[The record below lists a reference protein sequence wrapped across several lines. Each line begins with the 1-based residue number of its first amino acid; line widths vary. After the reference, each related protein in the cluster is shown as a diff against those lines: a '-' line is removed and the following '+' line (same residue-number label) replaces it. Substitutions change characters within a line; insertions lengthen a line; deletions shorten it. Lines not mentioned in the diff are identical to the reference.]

1 MVRKKLNCETEK
13 TNPFLIVKDIQKSF
27 HHIQALRGVSMTA
40 YEGEVLAIVGD
51 NGAGKSTLI
60 KIMSG
65 VLSPDAGIIQIS
77 GERYKRLTPKLAGE
91 IGVSTVYQDL
101 ALGNTM
107 DVTAN
112 LFLGEE
118 ISKFG
123 FLKKKEMNR
132 QAEKL
137 LIDLDINIPDV
148 TVPVGNLSG
157 GQRQGVAVARLVHR
171 GGKLLIFDEPTAAM
185 GVNESNAVLS
195 LIKRLANQGY
205 AVIVISHNMPQVF
218 HVSDRICVM
227 RQGRVMKEL
236 KTVDTTMDEVI
247 NELRERIGSGPA
259 ISESVPIAL
268 GIIIA
273 NQGSTMESIYDAV
286 NIGDETSSIACIVGA
301 IVGTYNGSRSITD
314 GYLDIIEKENNI
326 NIKKQAEELEKL

>member
-1 MVRKKLNCETEK
+1 
-13 TNPFLIVKDIQKSF
+13 
-27 HHIQALRGVSMTA
+27 MTA

-77 GERYKRLTPKLAGE
+77 GERYKKLTPKLAGE

-236 KTVDTTMDEVI
+236 KTVDTTMDEVVSLI
-247 NELRERIGSGPA
+247 TGSLNVEWWG
-259 ISESVPIAL
+259 L
-268 GIIIA
+268 
-273 NQGSTMESIYDAV
+273 
-286 NIGDETSSIACIVGA
+286 
-301 IVGTYNGSRSITD
+301 
-314 GYLDIIEKENNI
+314 L
-326 NIKKQAEELEKL
+326 

>member
-1 MVRKKLNCETEK
+1 MNCETEK

-65 VLSPDAGIIQIS
+65 VLNPDAGIIQIS

-236 KTVDTTMDEVI
+236 KTVDTTMDEVVSLI
-247 NELRERIGSGPA
+247 TGSLNV
-259 ISESVPIAL
+259 E
-268 GIIIA
+268 
-273 NQGSTMESIYDAV
+273 
-286 NIGDETSSIACIVGA
+286 
-301 IVGTYNGSRSITD
+301 
-314 GYLDIIEKENNI
+314 
-326 NIKKQAEELEKL
+326 

>member
-1 MVRKKLNCETEK
+1 
-13 TNPFLIVKDIQKSF
+13 
-27 HHIQALRGVSMTA
+27 MTA

-137 LIDLDINIPDV
+137 LIDLDINIPDA

-236 KTVDTTMDEVI
+236 KTVDTTMDEVVSLI
-247 NELRERIGSGPA
+247 TGSLNV
-259 ISESVPIAL
+259 E
-268 GIIIA
+268 
-273 NQGSTMESIYDAV
+273 
-286 NIGDETSSIACIVGA
+286 
-301 IVGTYNGSRSITD
+301 
-314 GYLDIIEKENNI
+314 
-326 NIKKQAEELEKL
+326 

>member
-1 MVRKKLNCETEK
+1 MRKKLNCETEK

-65 VLSPDAGIIQIS
+65 VLNPDAGIIQIS

-236 KTVDTTMDEVI
+236 KTVDTTMDEVVSLI
-247 NELRERIGSGPA
+247 TGSLNV
-259 ISESVPIAL
+259 E
-268 GIIIA
+268 
-273 NQGSTMESIYDAV
+273 
-286 NIGDETSSIACIVGA
+286 
-301 IVGTYNGSRSITD
+301 
-314 GYLDIIEKENNI
+314 
-326 NIKKQAEELEKL
+326 

>member
-185 GVNESNAVLS
+185 GVNESNAVLR

-236 KTVDTTMDEVI
+236 KTVDTTMDEVVSLI
-247 NELRERIGSGPA
+247 TGSLNV
-259 ISESVPIAL
+259 E
-268 GIIIA
+268 
-273 NQGSTMESIYDAV
+273 
-286 NIGDETSSIACIVGA
+286 
-301 IVGTYNGSRSITD
+301 
-314 GYLDIIEKENNI
+314 
-326 NIKKQAEELEKL
+326 

>member
-1 MVRKKLNCETEK
+1 MRKKLNCETEK

-185 GVNESNAVLS
+185 GVNESNAVLR

-218 HVSDRICVM
+218 HVSDRIWVM

-236 KTVDTTMDEVI
+236 KTVDTTMDEVVSLI
-247 NELRERIGSGPA
+247 TGSLNV
-259 ISESVPIAL
+259 E
-268 GIIIA
+268 
-273 NQGSTMESIYDAV
+273 
-286 NIGDETSSIACIVGA
+286 
-301 IVGTYNGSRSITD
+301 
-314 GYLDIIEKENNI
+314 
-326 NIKKQAEELEKL
+326 

>member
-1 MVRKKLNCETEK
+1 MNCETEK

-77 GERYKRLTPKLAGE
+77 GERYKKLTPKLAGE

-101 ALGNTM
+101 ALGNAM

-236 KTVDTTMDEVI
+236 KTVDTTMDEVVSLI
-247 NELRERIGSGPA
+247 TGSLNV
-259 ISESVPIAL
+259 E
-268 GIIIA
+268 
-273 NQGSTMESIYDAV
+273 
-286 NIGDETSSIACIVGA
+286 
-301 IVGTYNGSRSITD
+301 
-314 GYLDIIEKENNI
+314 
-326 NIKKQAEELEKL
+326 

>member
-77 GERYKRLTPKLAGE
+77 GERYKKLTPKLAGE

-236 KTVDTTMDEVI
+236 KTVDTTMDEVVSLI
-247 NELRERIGSGPA
+247 TGSLNV
-259 ISESVPIAL
+259 E
-268 GIIIA
+268 
-273 NQGSTMESIYDAV
+273 
-286 NIGDETSSIACIVGA
+286 
-301 IVGTYNGSRSITD
+301 
-314 GYLDIIEKENNI
+314 
-326 NIKKQAEELEKL
+326 

>member
-65 VLSPDAGIIQIS
+65 VLSPDAVIIQIS
-77 GERYKRLTPKLAGE
+77 GERYKKLTPKLAGE

-236 KTVDTTMDEVI
+236 KTVDTTMDEVVSLI
-247 NELRERIGSGPA
+247 TGSLNV
-259 ISESVPIAL
+259 E
-268 GIIIA
+268 
-273 NQGSTMESIYDAV
+273 
-286 NIGDETSSIACIVGA
+286 
-301 IVGTYNGSRSITD
+301 
-314 GYLDIIEKENNI
+314 
-326 NIKKQAEELEKL
+326 

>member
-1 MVRKKLNCETEK
+1 MHKKLNCETEK

-77 GERYKRLTPKLAGE
+77 GERYKKLTPKLAGE

-236 KTVDTTMDEVI
+236 KTVDTTMDEVVSLI
-247 NELRERIGSGPA
+247 TGSLNV
-259 ISESVPIAL
+259 E
-268 GIIIA
+268 
-273 NQGSTMESIYDAV
+273 
-286 NIGDETSSIACIVGA
+286 
-301 IVGTYNGSRSITD
+301 
-314 GYLDIIEKENNI
+314 
-326 NIKKQAEELEKL
+326 

>member
-1 MVRKKLNCETEK
+1 VVRKKLNCETEK

-236 KTVDTTMDEVI
+236 KTVDTTMDEVVSLI
-247 NELRERIGSGPA
+247 TGSLNV
-259 ISESVPIAL
+259 E
-268 GIIIA
+268 
-273 NQGSTMESIYDAV
+273 
-286 NIGDETSSIACIVGA
+286 
-301 IVGTYNGSRSITD
+301 
-314 GYLDIIEKENNI
+314 
-326 NIKKQAEELEKL
+326 

>member
-1 MVRKKLNCETEK
+1 
-13 TNPFLIVKDIQKSF
+13 
-27 HHIQALRGVSMTA
+27 MTA

-65 VLSPDAGIIQIS
+65 VLSPDAGIIHIS

-185 GVNESNAVLS
+185 GVNESNAVLR

-236 KTVDTTMDEVI
+236 KTVDTTMDEVVSLI
-247 NELRERIGSGPA
+247 TGSLNV
-259 ISESVPIAL
+259 E
-268 GIIIA
+268 
-273 NQGSTMESIYDAV
+273 
-286 NIGDETSSIACIVGA
+286 
-301 IVGTYNGSRSITD
+301 
-314 GYLDIIEKENNI
+314 
-326 NIKKQAEELEKL
+326 

>member
-65 VLSPDAGIIQIS
+65 VLNPDAGIIQIS

-236 KTVDTTMDEVI
+236 KTVDTTMDEVVSLI
-247 NELRERIGSGPA
+247 TGSLNV
-259 ISESVPIAL
+259 E
-268 GIIIA
+268 
-273 NQGSTMESIYDAV
+273 
-286 NIGDETSSIACIVGA
+286 
-301 IVGTYNGSRSITD
+301 
-314 GYLDIIEKENNI
+314 
-326 NIKKQAEELEKL
+326 

>member
-13 TNPFLIVKDIQKSF
+13 NNPFLIVKDIQKSF

-236 KTVDTTMDEVI
+236 KTVDTTMDEVVSLI
-247 NELRERIGSGPA
+247 TGSLNV
-259 ISESVPIAL
+259 E
-268 GIIIA
+268 
-273 NQGSTMESIYDAV
+273 
-286 NIGDETSSIACIVGA
+286 
-301 IVGTYNGSRSITD
+301 
-314 GYLDIIEKENNI
+314 
-326 NIKKQAEELEKL
+326 

>member
-40 YEGEVLAIVGD
+40 YEREVLAIVGD

-77 GERYKRLTPKLAGE
+77 GERYKKLTPKLAGE

-236 KTVDTTMDEVI
+236 KTVDTTMDEVVSLI
-247 NELRERIGSGPA
+247 TGSLNV
-259 ISESVPIAL
+259 E
-268 GIIIA
+268 
-273 NQGSTMESIYDAV
+273 
-286 NIGDETSSIACIVGA
+286 
-301 IVGTYNGSRSITD
+301 
-314 GYLDIIEKENNI
+314 
-326 NIKKQAEELEKL
+326 

>member
-1 MVRKKLNCETEK
+1 MRKKLNCETEK

-65 VLSPDAGIIQIS
+65 VLSPDAGIIQIG

-236 KTVDTTMDEVI
+236 KTVDTTMDEVVSLI
-247 NELRERIGSGPA
+247 TGSLNV
-259 ISESVPIAL
+259 E
-268 GIIIA
+268 
-273 NQGSTMESIYDAV
+273 
-286 NIGDETSSIACIVGA
+286 
-301 IVGTYNGSRSITD
+301 
-314 GYLDIIEKENNI
+314 
-326 NIKKQAEELEKL
+326 

>member
-1 MVRKKLNCETEK
+1 MRKKLTCETEK

-65 VLSPDAGIIQIS
+65 VLNPDAGIIQIS

-236 KTVDTTMDEVI
+236 KTVDTTMDEVVSLI
-247 NELRERIGSGPA
+247 TGSLNV
-259 ISESVPIAL
+259 E
-268 GIIIA
+268 
-273 NQGSTMESIYDAV
+273 
-286 NIGDETSSIACIVGA
+286 
-301 IVGTYNGSRSITD
+301 
-314 GYLDIIEKENNI
+314 
-326 NIKKQAEELEKL
+326 

>member
-1 MVRKKLNCETEK
+1 MRKKLNCETEK

-65 VLSPDAGIIQIS
+65 VLNPDAGIIQIS

-227 RQGRVMKEL
+227 RQGRVMKEV
-236 KTVDTTMDEVI
+236 KTVDTTMDEVVSLI
-247 NELRERIGSGPA
+247 TGSLNV
-259 ISESVPIAL
+259 E
-268 GIIIA
+268 
-273 NQGSTMESIYDAV
+273 
-286 NIGDETSSIACIVGA
+286 
-301 IVGTYNGSRSITD
+301 
-314 GYLDIIEKENNI
+314 
-326 NIKKQAEELEKL
+326 

>member
-1 MVRKKLNCETEK
+1 
-13 TNPFLIVKDIQKSF
+13 
-27 HHIQALRGVSMTA
+27 MTA

-236 KTVDTTMDEVI
+236 KTVDTTMDEVVSLI
-247 NELRERIGSGPA
+247 TGSLNV
-259 ISESVPIAL
+259 E
-268 GIIIA
+268 
-273 NQGSTMESIYDAV
+273 
-286 NIGDETSSIACIVGA
+286 
-301 IVGTYNGSRSITD
+301 
-314 GYLDIIEKENNI
+314 
-326 NIKKQAEELEKL
+326 

>member
-1 MVRKKLNCETEK
+1 MHKKLNCETER

-236 KTVDTTMDEVI
+236 KTVDTTMDEVVSLI
-247 NELRERIGSGPA
+247 TGSLNV
-259 ISESVPIAL
+259 E
-268 GIIIA
+268 
-273 NQGSTMESIYDAV
+273 
-286 NIGDETSSIACIVGA
+286 
-301 IVGTYNGSRSITD
+301 
-314 GYLDIIEKENNI
+314 
-326 NIKKQAEELEKL
+326 

>member
-1 MVRKKLNCETEK
+1 MRKKLNCETEK

-77 GERYKRLTPKLAGE
+77 GERYKKLTPKLAGE

-236 KTVDTTMDEVI
+236 KTVDTTMDEVVSLI
-247 NELRERIGSGPA
+247 TGSLNV
-259 ISESVPIAL
+259 E
-268 GIIIA
+268 
-273 NQGSTMESIYDAV
+273 
-286 NIGDETSSIACIVGA
+286 
-301 IVGTYNGSRSITD
+301 
-314 GYLDIIEKENNI
+314 
-326 NIKKQAEELEKL
+326 